1 MINGKY
7 LLSPFKRIFYLF
19 TGLFKAKVSEDN
31 DNECNIYLDD
41 HYIVNG
47 KDYGNIGL
55 DFERS
60 RSYKVMKHICL

>member
-1 MINGKY
+1 MSGFI
-7 LLSPFKRIFYLF
+7 YLF
-19 TGLFKAKVSEDN
+19 TGLFKAKVSEDD
-31 DNECNIYLDD
+31 DNKCNIYLDD

-60 RSYKVMKHICL
+60 RSYKVMKYICL